1 MAPGA
6 TVRAVDTV
14 SLRPLGGREA
24 MSSGGSSGGWLRT
37 QALALGGLGCRPCPG
52 TCWLLA
58 VWPWS
63 SHIISGK
70 LSFLICEMQFIMSTY
85 VLRGVLYQ
93 QGA

>member
-6 TVRAVDTV
+6 TVRAVDTA

-24 MSSGGSSGGWLRT
+24 VSSGGSSGGWLRT
-37 QALALGGLGCRPCPG
+37 QALALGESGCRPCPE

-63 SHIISGK
+63 SHVISRK
-70 LSFLICEMQFIMSTY
+70 LSFLICEMQFIISTY
-85 VLRGVLYQ
+85 IPRLVLYQ